1 MSQYKVAG
9 SITRPIPPMFRKKES
24 SLLVFDFDGTIADTL
39 EHSIRILNGLADEFG
54 FKRIEDEELDYLRGR
69 TLWQFVRHLRI
80 PIRKI
85 TKILRRAQA
94 EMAKD
99 ILEVKL
105 FPGMAEVL
113 RELKQRGYVVG
124 LMTSNS
130 IENVSR
136 LLEVNDLDIFDF
148 KLCSVKLRKKAGRL
162 RRLRRSHKVRKQNV
176 LYVGD
181 ECRDIRAAHKARVKS
196 AAVSWGF
203 NDHEVLGSFKP
214 NYLLS
219 EPGDLL
225 DVCGEFR
232 AANV

>member
-1 MSQYKVAG
+1 
-9 SITRPIPPMFRKKES
+9 MFRKKDS

-39 EHSIRILNGLADEFG
+39 EHSIRILNELSDEFG
-54 FKRIEDEELDYLRGR
+54 FKRIEDGELEYLRGR

-94 EMAKD
+94 EMAKG
-99 ILEVKL
+99 IMEVQV
-105 FPGMAEVL
+105 FPGMVDVL
-113 RELKQRGYVVG
+113 KELKSRGYVIG

-130 IENVSR
+130 IENVSK
-136 LLEVNDLDIFDF
+136 LLEAYDLDIFDF

-162 RRLRRSHKVRKQNV
+162 RRLRRSHRVRKQNV
-176 LYVGD
+176 LYIGD

-203 NDHEVLGSFKP
+203 NDSQVLGSFKP
-214 NYLLS
+214 NYLLA
-219 EPGDLL
+219 EPEDLL
-225 DVCGEFR
+225 NICGEFQ
-232 AANV
+232 ATSV

>member
-1 MSQYKVAG
+1 
-9 SITRPIPPMFRKKES
+9 MFKKKDS

-39 EHSIRILNGLADEFG
+39 EHSIQILNDLSAEFG
-54 FKRIEDEELDYLRGR
+54 FKRIEDGELEYLRGR

-94 EMAKD
+94 EMSNG
-99 ILEVKL
+99 IMEIQV

-113 RELKQRGYVVG
+113 RELKGRGYVIG

-130 IENVSR
+130 IDNVTK
-136 LLEVNDLDIFDF
+136 LLDLYDLDIFDF
-148 KLCSVKLRKKAGRL
+148 KMCSVKLRKKAGRL
-162 RRLRRSHKVRKQNV
+162 RRLRRAHRVRKQNV
-176 LYVGD
+176 LYIGD

-203 NDHEVLGSFKP
+203 NDKQILRSFNP

-219 EPGDLL
+219 EPSDLL
-225 DVCGEFR
+225 EVCGEFR
-232 AANV
+232 AAHV